1 MPDVGQSG
9 TDQQSDP
16 LRDGGARIYYT
27 PGSSVNYDSAQG
39 FANSQGNNNPWKRQ
53 DWGQG
58 NGQGYVDNEPS
69 HKWAYYGL
77 IGDKTPIGGMEAF
90 AYYMGW
96 VIVATIPA
104 SVIAFMVS
112 VIVMSLRTAF
122 TDIQFLS
129 AEWANRNQPKA
140 AEKADG

>member
-1 MPDVGQSG
+1 
-9 TDQQSDP
+9 
-16 LRDGGARIYYT
+16 
-27 PGSSVNYDSAQG
+27 
-39 FANSQGNNNPWKRQ
+39 
-53 DWGQG
+53 
-58 NGQGYVDNEPS
+58 
-69 HKWAYYGL
+69 
-77 IGDKTPIGGMEAF
+77 MEAF